1 MLIGSVQNLNTRSL
15 RSQNGFLRSPRR
27 RPVAACAPARN
38 ELSFVLKKGLAATT
52 SRSAQA
58 SAESFKQAPWVDTL
72 SAKPAGR
79 LVSGLMGTG
88 SLALSPRIRWPW
100 CYPVFCLPGLLSSLS
115 RPSKSPHDRCWPL
128 KARPRHRH
136 WLIIDLVLGKIGRR
150 RRSWER
156 IARKVQHGR
165 DLHVPWNIGT
175 NWNIEEEKF
184 HNFIDGKAE
193 EEGRS

>member
-15 RSQNGFLRSPRR
+15 RSQNGFLRSPGAGRWQ
-27 RPVAACAPARN
+27 PG
-38 ELSFVLKKGLAATT
+38 LSFVLKKGLAATT

-58 SAESFKQAPWVDTL
+58 SAESFKASFVSQ
-72 SAKPAGR
+72 AGR
-79 LVSGLMGTG
+79 AAVWTDGNWFPG
-88 SLALSPRIRWPW
+88 SQSQDQMTMVLPCILSPW
-100 CYPVFCLPGLLSSLS
+100 CSLLSLS

-136 WLIIDLVLGKIGRR
+136 WLIIDLVLGKIGTGRR

-156 IARKVQHGR
+156 IAMKVQHGR